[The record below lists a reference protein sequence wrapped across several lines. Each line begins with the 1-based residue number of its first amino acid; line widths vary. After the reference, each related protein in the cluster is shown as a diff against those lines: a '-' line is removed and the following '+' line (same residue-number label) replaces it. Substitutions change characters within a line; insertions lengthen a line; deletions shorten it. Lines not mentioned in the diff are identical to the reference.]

1 MLRRKTIWRK
11 TKVVHNH
18 NDEIDNNEMTHHTEA
33 QMDIDND
40 SFALL
45 NKTNPTP
52 IKKLRSA
59 LSMSNFLNISDKI
72 EKPKDTRTLR
82 FSSTVRVCLIP
93 CRQDMLMLSSD
104 IFWEADDYTIF
115 KNEAVA
121 ELKETLHRLGITAKL
136 AITYLYQPSVE
147 ERINDYTAVYGTDEA
162 YNRIHNSSLTDNI
175 ICTDSIPSNS
185 ISMPRAPNSSVDL
198 TFITGIKTDV
208 EMNKLEME
216 NINKDSSNLSL
227 PVKTPSGLSNTNQ
240 NMWAVKWNPGSG
252 SNNNPVKVV

>member
-1 MLRRKTIWRK
+1 
-11 TKVVHNH
+11 
-18 NDEIDNNEMTHHTEA
+18 MTHQTEA

-40 SFALL
+40 SFALF

-59 LSMSNFLNISDKI
+59 LSMSNFLNISDKV

-93 CRQDMLMLSSD
+93 CRQDMLLLSTD
-104 IFWEADDYTIF
+104 IFWEADDYTTF

-136 AITYLYQPSVE
+136 AITNLYQPSLE
-147 ERINDYTAVYGTDEA
+147 ERMNDYIAVYGTDEA
-162 YNRIHNSSLTDNI
+162 YSIIHNSSLSDNI
-175 ICTDSIPSNS
+175 SADSIPQNS
-185 ISMPRAPNSSVDL
+185 IPMPRASNSSVDL

-216 NINKDSSNLSL
+216 NISKDSSNLSL

-240 NMWAVKWNPGSG
+240 NMWAVKWNPGS
-252 SNNNPVKVV
+252 SNNNISVKVV